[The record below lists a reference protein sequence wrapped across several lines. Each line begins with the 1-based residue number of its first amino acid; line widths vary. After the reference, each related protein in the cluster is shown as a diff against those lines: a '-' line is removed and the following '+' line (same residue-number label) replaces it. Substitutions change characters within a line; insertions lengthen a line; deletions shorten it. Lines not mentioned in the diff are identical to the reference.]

1 MARSNSRKAN
11 QGQDQES
18 EQQGRRWQDENDQSG
33 GDQGETGGEL
43 AGEARQTA
51 SDWMN
56 SISDAITSRPMT
68 SLLIALGVGFI
79 LAGGKKR
86 RRG

>member
-1 MARSNSRKAN
+1 
-11 QGQDQES
+11 
-18 EQQGRRWQDENDQSG
+18 
-33 GDQGETGGEL
+33 
-43 AGEARQTA
+43 
-51 SDWMN
+51 MN